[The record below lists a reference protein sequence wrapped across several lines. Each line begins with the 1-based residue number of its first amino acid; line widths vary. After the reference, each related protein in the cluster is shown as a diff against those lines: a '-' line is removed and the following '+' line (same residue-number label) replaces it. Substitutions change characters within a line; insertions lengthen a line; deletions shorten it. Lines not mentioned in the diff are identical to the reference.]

1 MKTRI
6 MTLHRGGLEKAHLDE
21 AVEILAAGGV
31 AAYPTETFYGLGG
44 SAESAAAV
52 ENIFRL
58 KGRDRSQA
66 LPLIASDVE
75 MVGTW
80 VRRPGPKFEILV
92 RTFWPGP
99 LTLVLK
105 ASKAVPEHIR
115 GPGGSVALRVPPL
128 EWLRRLIR
136 RLGVPLIATSAN
148 PSGHGGF
155 SDPDSVRAHFG
166 GRIDLIIDG
175 GETEGRRPS
184 TILDLTGKNP
194 AILREGAV
202 SREDLAAFL

>member
-6 MTLHRGGLEKAHLDE
+6 MTLHRGGLEKAHLDD
-21 AVEILAAGGV
+21 AVEILTAGGV

-44 SAESAAAV
+44 SAESADAV

-75 MVGTW
+75 MVKTW
-80 VRRPGPKFEILV
+80 VSRPGPVFEAMV
-92 RTFWPGP
+92 RKFWPGS

-105 ASKAVPEHIR
+105 ASKAVPDHIR

-128 EWLRRLIR
+128 EWLRTLVR

-148 PSGHGGF
+148 PSGQGGF

-175 GETEGRRPS
+175 GETRGRLPS
-184 TILDLTGKNP
+184 TILDLTGKKP
-194 AILREGAV
+194 VVLREGAV
-202 SREDLAAFL
+202 SREDLAPFL